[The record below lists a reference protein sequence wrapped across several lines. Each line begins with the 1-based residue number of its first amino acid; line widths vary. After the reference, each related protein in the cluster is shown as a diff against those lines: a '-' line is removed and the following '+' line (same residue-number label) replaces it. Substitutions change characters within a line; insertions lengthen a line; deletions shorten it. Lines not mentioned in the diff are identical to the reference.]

1 MGGLVSSLIRK
12 KQTQVSNMNSKA
24 SFALA
29 FALFLLFSSTTS
41 AFNITRLLGRFPEF
55 SSFKQYLTQT
65 QLAEQINSRNTITV
79 LVVDNQALASL
90 SGKPLDVVKNVLSIH
105 VVLDYYDVAKLNALP
120 NKTALLTTLFQSS
133 GVSAGQEGFVNA
145 SVINQ
150 GEVAFG
156 SAAKGSNLSSTLVK
170 SVAAQPYN
178 ISVLQISSPILP
190 PGVGQGGSP
199 TKPPPKGTSPSA
211 APKKSPAT
219 PPAKAP
225 SGKPGTKAP
234 APAEGGSA
242 DSPAGSPSSP
252 PGADSP
258 PSTSPDADSNGAPAT
273 APSASGSSPTAV
285 AYGIMGVG
293 LVMALV
299 SSMLAF

>member
-199 TKPPPKGTSPSA
+199 TKPPPK
-211 APKKSPAT
+211 
-219 PPAKAP
+219 AP